1 MKQDSEVYD
10 SSLLRKVAA
19 QCGSI
24 ATSKKEPPVVTKRS
38 WSLPGFGAGARVA
51 TAFGNVPVE
60 VLRRGDP
67 IKTQDGRFLKVEH
80 VDAVRFDRRYLLTH
94 PEAQPIAIR
103 KNGLAPAIPS
113 QTILMSGCQKIS
125 PIGRF
130 NQPTVKV
137 AADYIELGRAERK
150 PHGYFTYYVFHC
162 GEQCTVNINGI
173 WIDLDPDSLKSSDT
187 NAATNV
193 LRYKCQSTRSAA

>member
-1 MKQDSEVYD
+1 MMQNSEVYD
-10 SSLLRKVAA
+10 SSLLQKVAS
-19 QCGSI
+19 QCGST
-24 ATSKKEPPVVTKRS
+24 AAKSKEPPIVTKRS

-51 TAFGNVPVE
+51 TAFGYVPVE

-80 VDAVRFDRRYLLTH
+80 VDKVRLDRRYLLTH

-113 QTILMSGCQKIS
+113 QTVLMSGCLKIS
-125 PIGRF
+125 PTGRF
-130 NQPTVKV
+130 NQLSVKV
-137 AADYIELGRAERK
+137 AADYVELGRAERK

>member
-1 MKQDSEVYD
+1 MMRNSEVYD
-10 SSLLRKVAA
+10 SSLLQKIAA
-19 QCGSI
+19 QCGST
-24 ATSKKEPPVVTKRS
+24 AAKSKEPPVVTKRS

-162 GEQCTVNINGI
+162 GEQCAVNINGI
-173 WIDLDPDSLKSSDT
+173 WI
-187 NAATNV
+187 
-193 LRYKCQSTRSAA
+193 

>member
-1 MKQDSEVYD
+1 MKRDSEVYD
-10 SSLLRKVAA
+10 SSLLRKVAV

-24 ATSKKEPPVVTKRS
+24 AASKKEPAKVTKRS
-38 WSLPGFGAGARVA
+38 WSLPGFGAGTRVA
-51 TAFGNVPVE
+51 TAFGYVPVE
-60 VLRRGDP
+60 LLRHGDP

-80 VDAVRFDRRYLLTH
+80 VDKVRLDRRYLLTH

-103 KNGLAPAIPS
+103 KNGLAPEIPS

-130 NQPTVKV
+130 DQQPVKF

-150 PHGYFTYYVFHC
+150 PHGYFTYFVFHC
-162 GEQCTVNINGI
+162 GEHCAVNINGI
-173 WIDLDPDSLKSSDT
+173 WIDLDPDSLKSPVTD
-187 NAATNV
+187 AATKV
-193 LRYKCQSTRSAA
+193 LRY

>member
-1 MKQDSEVYD
+1 MKQDSEDYD

-24 ATSKKEPPVVTKRS
+24 AASKKEPAIVTKRS
-38 WSLPGFGAGARVA
+38 WSLPGFGAGTRVA
-51 TAFGNVPVE
+51 TSFGYVPVE
-60 VLRRGDP
+60 VLRHGDP

-80 VDAVRFDRRYLLTH
+80 VDKVRLDRRYLLTH

-103 KNGLAPAIPS
+103 KNGLAPEIPS
-113 QTILMSGCQKIS
+113 QTILMSGSQRIS
-125 PIGRF
+125 PSGRY

-137 AADYIELGRAERK
+137 AADYIELGRAERQ

-162 GEQCTVNINGI
+162 GEHCAVNINGI
-173 WIDLDPDSLKSSDT
+173 WIELDPDSFTSPDT
-187 NAATNV
+187 DAATSV
-193 LRYKCQSTRSAA
+193 LRYKSHSTRSAA

>member
-1 MKQDSEVYD
+1 MKQDSEVFD
-10 SSLLRKVAA
+10 SSLLQKVAT
-19 QCGSI
+19 QCGPI
-24 ATSKKEPPVVTKRS
+24 ATSSKEPSIEIKKS
-38 WSLPGFGAGARVA
+38 WSLPGFGAGTRVA
-51 TAFGNVPVE
+51 TAYGFVPVE
-60 VLRRGDP
+60 ALRRGDP
-67 IKTQDGRFLKVEH
+67 IKTQDGRFLKIAH
-80 VDAVRFDRRYLLTH
+80 VDKVQLDRRYLLTH

-103 KNGLAPAIPS
+103 KNGLAPAVPS

-162 GEQCTVNINGI
+162 GEQCAVNINGI
-173 WIDLDPDSLKSSDT
+173 WINMDPDSFKSADT
-187 NAATNV
+187 EDATNV
-193 LRYKCQSTRSAA
+193 LRYKSHSTRSAA

>member
-1 MKQDSEVYD
+1 MQNSEVYD
-10 SSLLRKVAA
+10 SSLLQKIAA
-19 QCGSI
+19 QCGST
-24 ATSKKEPPVVTKRS
+24 AVKSKEPPVVTKSS

-60 VLRRGDP
+60 VLRHGDP

-103 KNGLAPAIPS
+103 KNGLASEIPS

-162 GEQCTVNINGI
+162 GEQCAVNISGI
-173 WIDLDPDSLKSSDT
+173 WIDLDPDSLKSTETD
-187 NAATNV
+187 AATSV
-193 LRYKCQSTRSAA
+193 LRYKSHSTKSVA

>member
-1 MKQDSEVYD
+1 MQNIDVQE
-10 SSLLRKVAA
+10 SSLLRKIAA
-19 QCGSI
+19 QCGSVE
-24 ATSKKEPPVVTKRS
+24 APPKKQPTVPEKT

-51 TAFGNVPVE
+51 TAFGHVPVE

-67 IKTQDGRFLKVEH
+67 VKTQDGRFLKVVH
-80 VDAVRFDRRYLLTH
+80 VGTVRLDRRYLLTH

-113 QTILMSGCQKIS
+113 QTVLMAGCQKIS
-125 PIGRF
+125 PHGRF
-130 NQPTVKV
+130 NQVS
-137 AADYIELGRAERK
+137 ADIAQDYIGLGKAERK

-173 WIDLDPDSLKSSDT
+173 WIDLDPDSLRT
-187 NAATNV
+187 PI
-193 LRYKCQSTRSAA
+193 

>member
-1 MKQDSEVYD
+1 MMRNSEVYD
-10 SSLLRKVAA
+10 SSLLQKIAA
-19 QCGSI
+19 QCGST
-24 ATSKKEPPVVTKRS
+24 AAKSKEPPVVTKRS

-162 GEQCTVNINGI
+162 GEQCAVNINGI
-173 WIDLDPDSLKSSDT
+173 WIDLDPESLKSPDT
-187 NAATNV
+187 DAATKV
-193 LRYKCQSTRSAA
+193 LMYKSHSTRSAA